1 MPNQFGGYDYDRYCI
16 LEEHPDSFGAKLRT
30 GDRLG
35 EDGGYTGGGLLG
47 PGRVS
52 VRGTIRVPPSGTP
65 NIREIWRELRAAHL
79 PGTPRPLRISRYFGE
94 SHIWAEVEGFA
105 DAYSAGQNFIAARAF
120 EVTFFTADPSIYHD
134 QEQGPQN
141 LALGAFI
148 SGTVTQL
155 GTTNV
160 NNPGYRPAQPVV
172 DLTINHPGTVSITTP
187 NGNRFELYANQTGTY
202 SINTR
207 ERYVTRNL
215 ANYHYRYDG
224 EMPTLE
230 PGQTSI
236 TLQTDHGT
244 ASNPRI
250 RFFARD

>member
-105 DAYSAGQNFIAARAF
+105 DAYNAGQNFIAARAF
-120 EVTFFTADPSIYHD
+120 EVTFFTADPSVYMD
-134 QEQGPQN
+134 GEQSMP
-141 LALGAFI
+141 LAVGANI
-148 SGTVTQL
+148 
-155 GTTNV
+155 V
-160 NNPGYRPAQPVV
+160 NNPGNRYAEPVV
-172 DLTINHPGTVSITTP
+172 SFSVTHPGTVTLAHDKGTQKIVAH
-187 NGNRFELYANQTGTY
+187 LAGTY
-202 SINTR
+202 SVNSR
-207 ERYVTRNL
+207 ERFITRNT
-215 ANYHYRYDG
+215 ADYFYGWDG
-224 EMPTLE
+224 VYPQLR
-230 PGQTSI
+230 PGQTSLSLSI
-236 TLQTDHGT
+236 TAPGT
-244 ASNPRI
+244 ATNASMRYFPR
-250 RFFARD
+250 D